1 LIFCPHQLRD
11 ENQYPQNIQ
20 KEKTMKK
27 TGGIIATILTSL
39 LCGLPGLALACLGL
53 IGLLGTQ
60 LPGTAS
66 QTTKAFQ
73 DTMLGGAIFIGGG
86 IILVIIPIGVAIVT
100 LRNRRATLPTAPA
113 YYAAPA
119 QPAYTQPPSAY
130 QPTPAPVQP
139 VYVPS
144 PMQAAQPPAAP
155 AFDPTQDLYAR
166 LMALNRPTAP
176 FRIMDGRAEGVDLI
190 AEWKIVDAQW
200 YEIFAKANLTK
211 VFRIYLKLYPATR
224 EVRAMDR
231 EYTVQWR
238 AGIPSLGAEASF
250 FKGQKSSVSF
260 GIGTGFTEN
269 LAPGV
274 VYKYKFNT
282 NELKQPIQQVIA
294 ASGWT
299 YKGVAFGKL

>member
-1 LIFCPHQLRD
+1 
-11 ENQYPQNIQ
+11 
-20 KEKTMKK
+20 MKK

-39 LCGLPGLALACLGL
+39 LCGLPGLGLACF
-53 IGLLGTQ
+53 GLLGLMGTQ
-60 LPGTAS
+60 VSGSAPQANE
-66 QTTKAFQ
+66 AFQ
-73 DTMLGGAIFIGGG
+73 NTLIGGAAFIGGG
-86 IILVIIPIGVAIVT
+86 IILVLIPIIVGFLT
-100 LRNRRATLPTAPA
+100 LRKRGTPAPLAPA
-113 YYAAPA
+113 YSSAPPQPVYTPPAPTYQPQPAAPIQSAPAPA
-119 QPAYTQPPSAY
+119 QA
-130 QPTPAPVQP
+130 
-139 VYVPS
+139 
-144 PMQAAQPPAAP
+144 PAAP
-155 AFDPTQDLYAR
+155 GQDIYQQL
-166 LMALNRPTAP
+166 LTLNRPTAP
-176 FRIMDGRAEGVDLI
+176 YRILDGRSEGVDLI

-211 VFRIYLKLYPATR
+211 VFRIYMKFDPSRR

-238 AGIPSLGAEASF
+238 AGVPTLGVEASF

-260 GIGTGFTEN
+260 GLGTGFTET

-294 ASGWT
+294 ACGWT